1 MTCSQP
7 DPSTNLLAGE
17 SAPRTNSWVHQ
28 VELRLDRGAAG
39 DRLRRME
46 AWCGDWQI
54 GMRVIETPVPG
65 TVRCAFDD
73 ARFARAFNSHFG
85 GVIVPEDD
93 VERAMGADA
102 EAEDAYDRLAR
113 VYDFDD

>member
-7 DPSTNLLAGE
+7 SPSTHPLAGE
-17 SAPRTNSWVHQ
+17 SVGTTNSWVHQ

-54 GMRVIETPVPG
+54 GMRVIEAIEPG
-65 TVRCAFDD
+65 TVRVAFDD
-73 ARFARAFNSHFG
+73 PRFARAFVSHFG
-85 GVIVPEDD
+85 GVHVPLDEI
-93 VERAMGADA
+93 ERAAGP
-102 EAEDAYDRLAR
+102 R
-113 VYDFDD
+113 